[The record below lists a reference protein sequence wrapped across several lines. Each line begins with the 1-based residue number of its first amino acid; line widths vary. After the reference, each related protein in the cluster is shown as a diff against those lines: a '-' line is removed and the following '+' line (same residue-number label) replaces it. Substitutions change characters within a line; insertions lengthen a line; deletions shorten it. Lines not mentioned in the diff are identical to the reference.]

1 MKIITVDA
9 CYIMALE
16 RREVLSWLPFGF
28 AGGSFWAAAAED
40 EAALDEEAA
49 ALICLSAPPCS
60 LLRFLASAL
69 AFFSLALAAAR
80 IRFLFSNCSSES
92 LNNSS

>member
-40 EAALDEEAA
+40 EAAFDEEAA

-60 LLRFLASAL
+60 LLHSIVSFEFGSWYIMVLCCLANAHTQ
-69 AFFSLALAAAR
+69 
-80 IRFLFSNCSSES
+80 LFTSV
-92 LNNSS
+92 L